1 MLFCQINL
9 TLIPKPQTMN
19 TSSNQQYKGP
29 KLAPTP
35 VSDHQ
40 YTGVNLDSKKHGSLS
55 SYVAFMPPSAPAR
68 DTHDRGDI
76 QAAKSLTNL
85 RNAPGPFTL
94 GQTQK
99 APSFNMSGL
108 NISTHAR
115 TNDSPFSSE
124 AEIHPSSG
132 VSLNQSD
139 STMPTTTLPQHA
151 NFSQLAEHQ
160 GIHDWNSSVFDDR
173 WLLQPE
179 EIWNL
184 EPRRDS
190 VTTPSPERVAL
201 SRNTTRTGDQMNS
214 YARHQRMSNLN
225 AHMQNAGCEAEE
237 KKKEH
242 CGRQVANASAETRP
256 GENRE
261 TFAASGKLATG
272 QQGNP
277 TNQ

>member
-1 MLFCQINL
+1 
-9 TLIPKPQTMN
+9 MN
-19 TSSNQQYKGP
+19 TSSNHQYKGP

-35 VSDHQ
+35 VSDHH
-40 YTGVNLDSKKHGSLS
+40 YTGVNLDSKKRGSLS
-55 SYVAFMPPSAPAR
+55 SYVAFMAPSAPTC
-68 DTHDRGDI
+68 DTRDRGDN
-76 QAAKSLTNL
+76 QVAKSLTSL
-85 RNAPGPFTL
+85 RNALGSFTI
-94 GQTQK
+94 GQNQK
-99 APSFNMSGL
+99 THSFNMSGL
-108 NISTHAR
+108 HTSTHAR

-184 EPRRDS
+184 EPRHDS

-201 SRNTTRTGDQMNS
+201 SRNTTRTGDQMS
-214 YARHQRMSNLN
+214 SHAKLQRPSTLN
-225 AHMQNAGCEAEE
+225 AHMQKVGHEAEE
-237 KKKEH
+237 KSKEL
-242 CGRQVANASAETRP
+242 CGRKVANVSTETHPSESRK
-256 GENRE
+256 
-261 TFAASGKLATG
+261 TLAASGKLATG
-272 QQGNP
+272 QQGDP